1 MDAICVQE
9 LLVLCHIKKSICF
22 HSINNKSLKVDRA
35 FLHKMINSLGILGRL
50 ATQRNILKSS

>member
-1 MDAICVQE
+1 MLSVCRSYLYYAT
-9 LLVLCHIKKSICF
+9 LKKSICF